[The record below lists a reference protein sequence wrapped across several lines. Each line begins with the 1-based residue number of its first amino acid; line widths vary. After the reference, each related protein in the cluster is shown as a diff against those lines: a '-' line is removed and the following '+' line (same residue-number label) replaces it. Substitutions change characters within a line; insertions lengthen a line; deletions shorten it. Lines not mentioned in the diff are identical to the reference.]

1 MKEKRVVAT
10 SCVLALGS
18 LAFVQLSRPAE
29 AASRGGTIT
38 GVVHFA
44 GDYPPA
50 EEIKITQNPDV
61 CGTSKLSRMF
71 VVSPDTKGLKNVVVT
86 VEGVV
91 GGKAPS
97 PTATATVAQKGCT
110 YEPHVQVVE
119 VAKGGTEFL
128 IHNEDGILH
137 NIQASMPS
145 MGGRALF
152 NSAQPGALKEL
163 KKKLKRPGIVRL
175 KCDVHG
181 WMNAYVVVLKDQPYH
196 SVTDEQGHFTLEGV
210 PAGSYT
216 IHAWHEAL
224 GEMTK
229 TVTVTDGETTNV
241 DWVIAPKGS

>member
-1 MKEKRVVAT
+1 MKGKRLVAT
-10 SCVLALGS
+10 LCVLTVGL
-18 LAFVQLSRPAE
+18 LLLLQFSRPVE
-29 AASRGGTIT
+29 AASRGGMIT

-44 GDYPPA
+44 GDYPTP
-50 EEIKITQNPDV
+50 EKIEITQNPDV

-71 VVSPDTKGLKNVVVT
+71 VVSADTKGLKNVVVT
-86 VEGVV
+86 LEGVE
-91 GGKAPS
+91 GGKAPAPT
-97 PTATATVAQKGCT
+97 PTASVAQKGCS

-119 VAKGGTEFL
+119 MAPGGTQFL

-163 KKKLKRPGIVRL
+163 KKKLRFPGIVRL

-196 SVTDEQGHFTLEGV
+196 SVTDEAGRFTLEDV

-229 TVTVTDGETTNV
+229 TVTVTDGQTTTV
-241 DWVIAPKGS
+241 DWVIAPKG